1 MIAPIVTADQLAAF
15 TKGKILASD
24 PRVSDALNGATLAV
38 RRYCGWH
45 ITPDTSETVTLDG
58 PGGQELELPS
68 RHVTAVANI
77 TARGVPV
84 DPSTYTW
91 SPLGQV
97 RLSCGWWP
105 CDYQTISLDLTH
117 GFDEAP
123 DVAQI
128 ILAAVARELSSPT
141 GATVEQAGTVSAHWA
156 TIAPGVS
163 GGLALLGPELAILD
177 TYRLVGA

>member
-1 MIAPIVTADQLAAF
+1 MIGPIVTAQDLADF
-15 TKGKILASD
+15 SKGKIAATD
-24 PRVSDALNGATLAV
+24 PRVQGALDGVTYAV

-45 ITPDTSETVTLDG
+45 VTPDTSETVILDG
-58 PGGQELELPS
+58 PGGRELQLPS
-68 RHVTAVANI
+68 MHVTAVANV
-77 TARGVPV
+77 TARGVAV

-91 SPLGQV
+91 SPLGQL
-97 RLSCGWWP
+97 RLTEGWWP
-105 CDYQTISLDLTH
+105 YDYQTISVDLTH

-128 ILAAVARELSSPT
+128 ILAVVARELSSPT
-141 GATVEQAGTVSAHWA
+141 GATVEQAGAVSMHWA
-156 TIAPGVS
+156 LTAPGAS